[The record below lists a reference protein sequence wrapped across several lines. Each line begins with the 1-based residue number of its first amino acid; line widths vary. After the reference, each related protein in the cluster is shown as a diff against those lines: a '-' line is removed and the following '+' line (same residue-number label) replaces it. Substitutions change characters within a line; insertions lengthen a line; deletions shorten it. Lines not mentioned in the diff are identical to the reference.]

1 MRSAPFDATILA
13 GSSGLGQG
21 IRVMPEPSIDQPD
34 AAAAR
39 LRHAL
44 DALADRDADV
54 ARALARIGHPAP
66 RTRPPGFATLL
77 RIITAQQLSTKAAA
91 AIQGRLDAAM
101 GQRIEPET
109 YLALDD
115 VTLRGCGLSARKIVY
130 GRHLAKAMTARLLD
144 LEALADAPD
153 EAVVEALTAL
163 PGFGRWSA
171 EIYLLFA
178 LQRLDVLPADDLALQ
193 VGFQRLKGLAERPK
207 AGALREATRHWAP
220 WRGAAAVFLWHFYG
234 AATLDAPG

>member
-1 MRSAPFDATILA
+1 MRQSTID
-13 GSSGLGQG
+13 
-21 IRVMPEPSIDQPD
+21 EPDR
-34 AAAAR
+34 AAR
-39 LRHAL
+39 RLRDAL
-44 DALADRDADV
+44 DRLAERDADV
-54 ARALARIGHPAP
+54 ARAVARIGHPAP
-66 RTRPPGFATLL
+66 RHRPPGFATLL

-91 AIQGRLDAAM
+91 AIQGRLEAAM
-101 GQRIEPET
+101 GMRVEPDA

-115 VTLRGCGLSARKIVY
+115 ATLRGCGLSARKVVY
-130 GRHLAKAMTARLLD
+130 GRHLATAIAARQLD
-144 LEALADAPD
+144 CEALADAPD
-153 EAVVEALTAL
+153 EAVIEALTAL

-207 AGALREATRHWAP
+207 AKALRDATLGWAP